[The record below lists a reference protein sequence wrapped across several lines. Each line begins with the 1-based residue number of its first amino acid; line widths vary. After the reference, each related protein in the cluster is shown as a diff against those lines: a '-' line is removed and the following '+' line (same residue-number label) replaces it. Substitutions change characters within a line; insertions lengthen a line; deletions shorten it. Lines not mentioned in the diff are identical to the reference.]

1 MQHGRTSRVTLHL
14 QANLTP
20 DPAGRTFAKERL
32 NHSLLKSRLRSDC
45 VAKMIDFEQ
54 GVWFYSSALAAAVPV
69 MIPAL
74 QFGFIYK
81 IWDKYNK
88 KVDRHNCRN
97 TCWDTVFKGDWT
109 SRICTRD
116 EVRNSRVQKWIENS

>member
-1 MQHGRTSRVTLHL
+1 MTVESVTERV
-14 QANLTP
+14 
-20 DPAGRTFAKERL
+20 FASPL
-32 NHSLLKSRLRSDC
+32 AHPILLLLKTDWGP
-45 VAKMIDFEQ
+45 AKMIDFEQ
-54 GVWFYSSALAAAVPV
+54 SVWFYSSALAAAVPV

-97 TCWDTVFKGDWT
+97 TCWDTVFKG
-109 SRICTRD
+109 
-116 EVRNSRVQKWIENS
+116 E

>member
-1 MQHGRTSRVTLHL
+1 MKICHSIPNNPLASETPTRLVATA
-14 QANLTP
+14 AN
-20 DPAGRTFAKERL
+20 
-32 NHSLLKSRLRSDC
+32 
-45 VAKMIDFEQ
+45 MIDFEQ

-97 TCWDTVFKGDWT
+97 TCWDTVFKGEA
-109 SRICTRD
+109 IP
-116 EVRNSRVQKWIENS
+116 

>member
-1 MQHGRTSRVTLHL
+1 
-14 QANLTP
+14 
-20 DPAGRTFAKERL
+20 
-32 NHSLLKSRLRSDC
+32 
-45 VAKMIDFEQ
+45 MIDFEQ

-97 TCWDTVFKGDWT
+97 TCWDTVFKGECILIGNSDLDTKWV
-109 SRICTRD
+109 RISQRLGCFPGTA
-116 EVRNSRVQKWIENS
+116 V

>member
-1 MQHGRTSRVTLHL
+1 
-14 QANLTP
+14 
-20 DPAGRTFAKERL
+20 
-32 NHSLLKSRLRSDC
+32 
-45 VAKMIDFEQ
+45 MIDFEQ

-97 TCWDTVFKGDWT
+97 TCWDTVFKGEWILTRKSDLDTFWV
-109 SRICTRD
+109 RISLRLVCFPGAA
-116 EVRNSRVQKWIENS
+116 V

>member
-1 MQHGRTSRVTLHL
+1 
-14 QANLTP
+14 
-20 DPAGRTFAKERL
+20 
-32 NHSLLKSRLRSDC
+32 
-45 VAKMIDFEQ
+45 MIDFEQ

-97 TCWDTVFKGDWT
+97 TCWDTVFKGEWILTRKSDLDTIW
-109 SRICTRD
+109 SRISQRLGCFPGAA
-116 EVRNSRVQKWIENS
+116 VQCSPSTTPLLLKKYQIPILYA

>member
-1 MQHGRTSRVTLHL
+1 MTAESVTERV
-14 QANLTP
+14 
-20 DPAGRTFAKERL
+20 FASPL
-32 NHSLLKSRLRSDC
+32 AHPILLLLKTDWGP
-45 VAKMIDFEQ
+45 AKMIDFEQ
-54 GVWFYSSALAAAVPV
+54 SVWFYSSALAAAVPV

-97 TCWDTVFKGDWT
+97 TCWDTVFKGGWILTSNTDWIQNNVELPNQRV
-109 SRICTRD
+109 RIA
-116 EVRNSRVQKWIENS
+116 